1 MTERPLFAGCP
12 NSHVRAHAP
21 LCLRQHATEQYGSR
35 QLGHLYFATLALQT
49 THFFTSIEGEGRAP
63 RDVCACS
70 FGCLPAAPPFFAWPS
85 LPACVPGKYAY
96 RYAVSERVVKLIKTC
111 GINKSRSFSTLLN
124 NHGTIGENAN
134 RREQP
139 VTSTAPLTES

>member
-1 MTERPLFAGCP
+1 MLAATRD
-12 NSHVRAHAP
+12 RAVWLTAVGT
-21 LCLRQHATEQYGSR
+21 LVLRYLGATDD
-35 QLGHLYFATLALQT
+35 TLL
-49 THFFTSIEGEGRAP
+49 HFHRGGGASAQRC
-63 RDVCACS
+63 VCV
-70 FGCLPAAPPFFAWPS
+70 FFRLPAGGTPVLCMDGPS
-85 LPACVPGKYAY
+85 SVPGKYAY
-96 RYAVSERVVKLIKTC
+96 RYAGSERVVKLIKTC

>member
-12 NSHVRAHAP
+12 NSNVRAHAP

-63 RDVCACS
+63 EMCVRVLSVACRRHPRS
-70 FGCLPAAPPFFAWPS
+70 LHGPS
-85 LPACVPGKYAY
+85 SVPGKCAY
-96 RYAVSERVVKLIKTC
+96 RYAGSERVVKLIKTC

-139 VTSTAPLTES
+139 VTSTAPFTES